1 MQRMQGDVM
10 LEADSFDDN
19 PTHTPKD
26 FRRCFRMNKEFMK
39 IVIGVRGY
47 DDYFMCKKDCTR
59 LSGFT
64 SVQKCTSSLRCLA
77 YGAHSDT

>member
-26 FRRCFRMNKEFMK
+26 FRRRFQMNKVMK
-39 IVIGVRGY
+39 IVIGPREY
-47 DDYFMCKKDCTR
+47 DESFLYKKKDCT
-59 LSGFT
+59 GPVHC
-64 SVQKCTSSLRCLA
+64 VQVLPDNHRNVWTF
-77 YGAHSDT
+77 Y